1 MCGSDGGVRAMTKQ
15 QVLVVDDEK
24 DIVEFLTQ
32 LLEDNGYEVKSAND
46 GLEAMNLVQES
57 KPDLILLDLQ
67 MPEETG
73 TGLYRK
79 LQHKK
84 EFKDI
89 PVIVIS
95 GLAGSYLAVS
105 RSVPVIDKPP
115 NEESVLEEVR
125 KALGW

>member
-1 MCGSDGGVRAMTKQ
+1 MTKQ
-15 QVLVVDDEK
+15 QILVVDDEK

-32 LLEDNGYEVKSAND
+32 LLEDNGYGVRSAND
-46 GLEAMNLVQES
+46 GLEAMSLVQES

-105 RSVPVIDKPP
+105 KSVPVLDKPP
-115 NEESVLEEVR
+115 EEENVLEEVR
-125 KALGW
+125 KALGA

>member
-1 MCGSDGGVRAMTKQ
+1 MTKQ

-105 RSVPVIDKPP
+105 KSVPVLDKPP
-115 NEESVLEEVR
+115 KEENVLQEVR
-125 KALGW
+125 KALGA

>member
-1 MCGSDGGVRAMTKQ
+1 MTKQ

-46 GLEAMNLVQES
+46 GSEAMNLVQES

-105 RSVPVIDKPP
+105 KSVPVLDKPP
-115 NEESVLEEVR
+115 KEENVLQEVR
-125 KALGW
+125 KALGA